1 MLLQYEKVGFGNFTI
16 ILKSDDSKIGFCGI
30 YVRPSLEIPDI
41 GFAFFE
47 EFEGKGYAFEAAS
60 ELKKLAKT
68 EFDYKNLA
76 E

>member
-1 MLLQYEKVGFGNFTI
+1 LWNLRSG
-16 ILKSDDSKIGFCGI
+16 
-30 YVRPSLEIPDI
+30 SLEIPDI

-68 EFDYKNLA
+68 EFGLQKLSGITLEYNHSSRKLLEKLGLKFQKNSS
-76 E
+76 

>member
-1 MLLQYEKVGFGNFTI
+1 LWNLRSG
-16 ILKSDDSKIGFCGI
+16 
-30 YVRPSLEIPDI
+30 SLDTPDI

-60 ELKKLAKT
+60 ELKKLAKPNS
-68 EFDYKNLA
+68 DYKNLA